1 MLTMHELSLVLSIVD
16 LIEEKAVE
24 HNATAVESVNLEIG
38 ELAGIDWSALDFA
51 WKSATPGTVLENA
64 ECIIEKVY
72 GEAECLEC
80 GEKFH
85 VSNYFDPCP
94 ECHQF
99 LTTINNGRQFRV
111 KSFSIA

>member
-1 MLTMHELSLVLSIVD
+1 MHELSLVLSIVD
-16 LIEEKAVE
+16 LIEEKALE
-24 HNATAVESVNLEIG
+24 NHAAAVESVNLEIG

-51 WKSATPGTVLENA
+51 WQSATPGTILENA
-64 ECIIEKVY
+64 RCVIEKVQ

-80 GEKFH
+80 GTKFH
-85 VSNYFDPCP
+85 AENYFDPCP
-94 ECHQF
+94 KCNQF